1 MSAGHGGQVL
11 LSLATQEL
19 VHEELPD
26 GVQLRDMGEWQLK
39 DAIRPVRQHDYEAFY
54 RAELAQRAAVA
65 YPPLGRLVHVLVS
78 GPEEAETLAV
88 AERLAEQAR
97 DAVGATGEAPSLGF
111 EVLGPGPSP
120 IARLR
125 DRFRFQLLLKGND
138 EKRVLDAGRAL
149 AAIAHGRETAGV
161 RIQVDANPVN
171 ML

>member
-1 MSAGHGGQVL
+1 M
-11 LSLATQEL
+11 
-19 VHEELPD
+19 
-26 GVQLRDMGEWQLK
+26 
-39 DAIRPVRQHDYEAFY
+39 
-54 RAELAQRAAVA
+54 
-65 YPPLGRLVHVLVS
+65 HVLVS

-88 AERLAEQAR
+88 AERLAARAR
-97 DAVGATGEAPSLGF
+97 DAVGASGEAPSLAFG
-111 EVLGPGPSP
+111 VLGPGPSP

-149 AAIAHGRETAGV
+149 AAIAHGRGDRGV